1 MDNPNVS
8 TKEAARI
15 LNKSE
20 QFIRVGLQQGI
31 LPFGYAVK
39 IGNSSKFTYHISRKK
54 LDEYIG
60 K

>member
-8 TKEAARI
+8 IKEAARM
-15 LNKSE
+15 LRKSE

-39 IGNSSKFTYHISRKK
+39 INGSKYTYHISRKK
-54 LDEYIG
+54 LNEYIG

>member
-8 TKEAARI
+8 IKEAARM
-15 LNKSE
+15 LRKSE

-31 LPFGYAVK
+31 LPFGHAVK
-39 IGNSSKFTYHISRKK
+39 INGSKYTYHISRKK
-54 LDEYIG
+54 LNEYIG